1 MPVKLLENLVVF
13 QIKIDTYEI
22 HTYESNCGQFAGIEE
37 SYPISPIAQIINRWT
52 SAERETTFPFDGLV
66 LFVQQSTRFSLLP
79 NPP

>member
-1 MPVKLLENLVVF
+1 MKFTPMKAIVVNLQEF
-13 QIKIDTYEI
+13 
-22 HTYESNCGQFAGIEE
+22 EE

-52 SAERETTFPFDGLV
+52 SADRETTFPFDGLV